1 MANRR
6 YNNKPIREINHAEEN
21 VWMQCFNKRRL
32 QWKKI
37 FVKSSLCS
45 PNGARPIPVIFI
57 ERVRERIRDSNT
69 GIVNAKKRKEWKQ
82 AWLAD
87 KWRVLSS
94 YTHDYVYSFRNHKK
108 EEVKFEQKSV
118 SRRTDVPRTLWIDKA
133 WRVSTA
139 NTLRLEYIYF
149 LWPTNIMLKALK
161 WKQ

>member
-1 MANRR
+1 MF
-6 YNNKPIREINHAEEN
+6 AERSAPYSCHIHRKSTRKN
-21 VWMQCFNKRRL
+21 SRL
-32 QWKKI
+32 
-37 FVKSSLCS
+37 
-45 PNGARPIPVIFI
+45 
-57 ERVRERIRDSNT
+57 EYRDSECQ
-69 GIVNAKKRKEWKQ
+69 KKKEWKQ

-87 KWRVLSS
+87 KWRVLYS

-118 SRRTDVPRTLWIDKA
+118 SRRTDVTRTLWIDKA